1 MRACTM
7 GVPPSKYRSPACST
21 CALALMCASLS
32 GSVRPGQAWLVRHW
46 STSRRRARIADPQWH
61 HSRMIPPVSCSLSA
75 GPVMA
80 SHFCTVFCLII
91 EQSAQCQ
98 GTKKGAPV
106 MDAPSFVMIWF
117 GVRITDNPPAAAS
130 LPVMFGSEHRKLPPR
145 AIGPPICC
153 IPALGMGIGGASS
166 ARGAPVP
173 PVRARPRIA
182 EPRGIEP
189 RPAVLE
195 TAVLPLHHV
204 PLVPRMRV
212 RGDDTYSFMGSL
224 RRVPLAP
231 QCVAVPSLPRHGGSI
246 DVAGHKESHLHGC
259 VGGLG

>member
-98 GTKKGAPV
+98 GTKKGHPLWMPLHFVCCQELPRGPMRALTYFGRGLLRVRALQRLAPG
-106 MDAPSFVMIWF
+106 MP
-117 GVRITDNPPAAAS
+117 RAS
-130 LPVMFGSEHRKLPPR
+130 LT
-145 AIGPPICC
+145 
-153 IPALGMGIGGASS
+153 ALSGWQESNLLI
-166 ARGAPVP
+166 
-173 PVRARPRIA
+173 RARPVA
-182 EPRGIEP
+182 
-189 RPAVLE
+189 
-195 TAVLPLHHV
+195 LPLSYT
-204 PLVPRMRV
+204 P
-212 RGDDTYSFMGSL
+212 
-224 RRVPLAP
+224 
-231 QCVAVPSLPRHGGSI
+231 
-246 DVAGHKESHLHGC
+246 
-259 VGGLG
+259 